1 MEESNRSSGKCGG
14 VEMVGGSEMLLR
26 LVLMGLCLS
35 AMVITLKS
43 SQSKSDYGSVS
54 YSDFGAF
61 RYLVQVNG
69 ICAGYSLISAIVI
82 VAMPCPSSIRPA
94 LIFFVL
100 DQVLP
105 PSSLENIRRLNFL
118 IQPNTGLTFQ
128 KPNICCFF
136 QIFTY
141 AVLAAGAVS
150 TAILFVAYKGDKS
163 VTWSE
168 ACSTFDSFCRRTTTS
183 AALSLA
189 AAALYGFLSI
199 LSSYKV
205 FSRFDPPVPS
215 APPLAYNGK
224 TNEAPDALHG

>member
-1 MEESNRSSGKCGG
+1 MEESNRSSAKCGG

-100 DQVLP
+100 DQ
-105 PSSLENIRRLNFL
+105 
-118 IQPNTGLTFQ
+118 
-128 KPNICCFF
+128 
-136 QIFTY
+136 IFTY

-150 TAILFVAYKGDKS
+150 TAILYVAYKGDKS